1 MSNEEL
7 SMEVDIITLTL
18 DDDTEVECEVIGIF
32 EAEGREYIAMVPV
45 EEDEESDLYIYRYS
59 EDEEGNPVL
68 DNIESDEEFEK
79 CMEFMKKME
88 FADAHIFSYSP
99 RPGTPAAK
107 MKNQVS
113 ISARLFVYID
123 RWVPEPEQMA
133 GGIVL

>member
-32 EAEGREYIAMVPV
+32 EAEGREYIALVPV
-45 EEDEESDLYIYRYS
+45 EEDEESDLYIYRYL

-79 CMEFMKKME
+79 VGEAFDE
-88 FADAHIFSYSP
+88 LLDS
-99 RPGTPAAK
+99 
-107 MKNQVS
+107 
-113 ISARLFVYID
+113 LELD
-123 RWVPEPEQMA
+123 DEEEE
-133 GGIVL
+133 

>member
-32 EAEGREYIAMVPV
+32 EAEGREYIALVPV

-79 CMEFMKKME
+79 VGVAFDELLDSLE
-88 FADAHIFSYSP
+88 LD
-99 RPGTPAAK
+99 
-107 MKNQVS
+107 
-113 ISARLFVYID
+113 D
-123 RWVPEPEQMA
+123 EEEE
-133 GGIVL
+133 

>member
-32 EAEGREYIAMVPV
+32 EAEGREYIALVPV

-79 CMEFMKKME
+79 VGEAFDE
-88 FADAHIFSYSP
+88 LLDS
-99 RPGTPAAK
+99 
-107 MKNQVS
+107 
-113 ISARLFVYID
+113 LELD
-123 RWVPEPEQMA
+123 DEEEE
-133 GGIVL
+133 